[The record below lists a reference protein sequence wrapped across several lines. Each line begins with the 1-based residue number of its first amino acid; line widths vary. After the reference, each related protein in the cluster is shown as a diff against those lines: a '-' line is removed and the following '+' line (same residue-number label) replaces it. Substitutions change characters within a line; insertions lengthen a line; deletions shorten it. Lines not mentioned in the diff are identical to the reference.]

1 MIYLKLKV
9 LSQDRRLPLHLP
21 HKSWRWGLLGST
33 WRSFTGQEHL
43 VCLQFWKK
51 SKWDMHTED
60 KPLVISWNFKVV
72 SLVHSNTN
80 WMYTK
85 QGSVCKD
92 RNGRNWALPSRTP
105 APILHRI
112 RFWIV
117 KLLLKTFKRKSSY
130 PWSQGGEPPG
140 RREES
145 DNKSEGVRPG
155 ASSRPVTRGWPWP
168 SPCCKGP
175 QAEAEGRTAAGPKA
189 ELLVSSISL
198 SDSSLL

>member
-117 KLLLKTFKRKSSY
+117 KLLLKTFKRKSFPILEARVESH
-130 PWSQGGEPPG
+130 QVGERSLTTKVKVWG
-140 RREES
+140 QELVAGLS
-145 DNKSEGVRPG
+145 
-155 ASSRPVTRGWPWP
+155 PVADL
-168 SPCCKGP
+168 GP
-175 QAEAEGRTAAGPKA
+175 LPAAKDLKLRQKA
-189 ELLVSSISL
+189 EQLLGQKQSC
-198 SDSSLL
+198 